1 MPESEA
7 QGVQEDCKVFFLLLL
22 HFSPAILRMTVVRTF
37 VTWQDGTGSEDCL
50 QMPWEVGGG
59 EGKRQS
65 NNYAPQQWC

>member
-1 MPESEA
+1 MYKRTAELSLL
-7 QGVQEDCKVFFLLLL
+7 LLLL

-59 EGKRQS
+59 GGGEEAEQ
-65 NNYAPQQWC
+65 